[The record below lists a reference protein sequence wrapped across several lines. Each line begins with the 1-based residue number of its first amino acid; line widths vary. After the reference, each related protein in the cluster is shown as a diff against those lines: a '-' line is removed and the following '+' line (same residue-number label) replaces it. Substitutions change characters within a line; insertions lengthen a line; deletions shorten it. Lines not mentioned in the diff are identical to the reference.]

1 MTIKPLLIALLLFA
15 CTLTEARMITRTVE
29 YKDANTVLEG
39 YLAYDDSIKTKQPAI
54 LIVHEWTGVG
64 PYVEGRARQ
73 LAQLGY
79 VAFAIDIY
87 GKGIRPSNPQD
98 ATKEATIYRS
108 DRQLMRRRAQAGLDQ
123 AKTFPF
129 VDPNRIAIIGYC
141 FGGGTALELARSG
154 APLKGVVS
162 FHGNLDTP
170 NPADAKNIKAK
181 ILVCTGADDPFVP
194 RQQVLAF
201 EDEMRNAAVDWQLI
215 IYGNAVHSF
224 TNPGSGSDPSK
235 GVAYNREA
243 DHRSWQAM
251 LDFFKEIFSH

>member
-1 MTIKPLLIALLLFA
+1 MYMTNKTLLIALLLFA
-15 CTLTEARMITRTVE
+15 CTLTEAKMITRIVE
-29 YKDANTVLEG
+29 YKDANTILEG
-39 YLAYDDSIKTKQPAI
+39 YLAYDDSIKSRQPAV

-98 ATKEATIYRS
+98 ATKEATFYRS
-108 DRQLMRRRAQAGLDQ
+108 DRQLMRRRAQAGLDE

-141 FGGGTALELARSG
+141 FGGGVSLELARSG

-170 NPADAKNIKAK
+170 NPNDAKNIKAK
-181 ILVCTGADDPFVP
+181 ILVCTGANDPFVP

-201 EDEMRNAAVDWQLI
+201 EDEMRNAVVDWQMNV
-215 IYGNAVHSF
+215 YGNAVHSF
-224 TNPGSGSDPSK
+224 TNIASGSDPSK
-235 GVAYNREA
+235 GVAYNKEA
-243 DHRSWQAM
+243 DRRSWQAM
-251 LDFFKEIFSH
+251 LDFFKEIF